1 MTLINRTPTS
11 VLYRYNVG
19 VAVRASN
26 YYNKEVYTCSMVP
39 DVQSIREYQN
49 FPKSYMLFTK
59 VSMRLCISHSL
70 CSAVHNYDSLCRR
83 SSRSPIM
90 LSILLVISALGI
102 TPSGTFHWM
111 ETVTGMS
118 TSGTT
123 STSQVT
129 VNTLPAYTVEER
141 PAGLPENDILGEG
154 IVCMC
159 INCYYVHILIFF
171 KYKHK

>member
-19 VAVRASN
+19 VAVRAGN

-90 LSILLVISALGI
+90 LSILLVYISI
-102 TPSGTFHWM
+102 
-111 ETVTGMS
+111 VT
-118 TSGTT
+118 
-123 STSQVT
+123 
-129 VNTLPAYTVEER
+129 ER
-141 PAGLPENDILGEG
+141 PLSPQEG
-154 IVCMC
+154 ARSRSPQLTVSGSRTTDT
-159 INCYYVHILIFF
+159 VPD
-171 KYKHK
+171 